1 MMNNSQMGNMF
12 DLESQSFSVFDPTAS
27 PTQDNG
33 NNIVGSNG
41 GASDQATVNNGGKA
55 SGETGANAN
64 STDISKMLATR

>member
-1 MMNNSQMGNMF
+1 MRASSTSSELEITPFPLSQMMNNSQMGNMF

-41 GASDQATVNNGGKA
+41 GASDQATVNNGGK
-55 SGETGANAN
+55 
-64 STDISKMLATR
+64 